1 MDAFW
6 TAIEHSATNEDLKM
20 DGLFSVNERI
30 TSSSKL
36 FCPIIN
42 EEHFSNNVF
51 FCLMLFKYKWI
62 SSF

>member
-1 MDAFW
+1 
-6 TAIEHSATNEDLKM
+6 M

-51 FCLMLFKYKWI
+51 FLFNVV
-62 SSF
+62 